1 MVSDNQ
7 SGDTNVT
14 ADPQPST
21 PMESFKSS
29 RRRQGGQSSGGS
41 GGGLGCA
48 LAGIIVLI
56 VIVLIGV
63 ALFLP
68 PFSVGERLFGTPYAA
83 LSAQSPSA
91 SQGGLT
97 VSLSSA
103 DAGSGFGV
111 RIKTIAS
118 GVLMGQT
125 APKAEDATLIRAAH
139 SALPTTLTLVS
150 PLYRIDKQRT
160 PQPPL
165 TLPTNLPP
173 PPDFS
178 QP

>member
-103 DAGSGFGV
+103 DAGSGFGG

-118 GVLMGQT
+118 GGLMGQA
-125 APKAEDATLIRAAH
+125 APKAEEPTSIRAAH

-150 PLYRIDKQRT
+150 PLYRIEKQGT
-160 PQPPL
+160 TKAPVTLSINVPQGA
-165 TLPTNLPP
+165 
-173 PPDFS
+173 DVS
-178 QP
+178 QL